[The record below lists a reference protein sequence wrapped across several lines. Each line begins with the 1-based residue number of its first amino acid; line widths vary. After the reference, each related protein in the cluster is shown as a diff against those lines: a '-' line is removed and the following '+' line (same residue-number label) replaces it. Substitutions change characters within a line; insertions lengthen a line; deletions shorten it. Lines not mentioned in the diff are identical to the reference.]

1 MRFAGAPVSS
11 AQIIARYLIG
21 LRPILVDACK
31 VRNDWVRALG
41 LVISEAR
48 SGDAMRVAR
57 RAGKLGS
64 DFAPVF
70 RIVRGR
76 IDQLKAPPECDVCHA
91 SVRAWTEALIRSCE
105 ELDNV
110 GRTNQMTGLR
120 IAQDY
125 LSDGRVQA
133 QRFNDEYARLS
144 RELRQRVAIARQ
156 RGAVLPGRRQASP
169 S

>member
-1 MRFAGAPVSS
+1 MRSSSVPASS
-11 AQIIARYLIG
+11 AQVIARYLIG
-21 LRPILVDACK
+21 LRPILVDACT
-31 VRNDWVRALG
+31 VRNAWVKALG
-41 LVISEAR
+41 VVINEAR
-48 SGDAMRVAR
+48 SGDAPRVAR
-57 RAGKLGS
+57 KAGKLGS
-64 DFAPVF
+64 DFAPAF
-70 RIVRGR
+70 RGVRTR
-76 IDQLKAPPECDVCHA
+76 IDQLNAPPECDVCHA
-91 SVRAWTEALIRSCE
+91 AVRSWTEALIRSCE

-110 GRTNQMTGLR
+110 GRTIHMGGLR

-125 LSDGRVQA
+125 LTDGRVQA